1 MKQGRADRDSA
12 DKRIWSRGAEDTVFM
27 EINARG
33 RYGRRAGKRIFA
45 FLLAMLLAFSPL
57 ETVSYAEEE
66 SRISEGK

>member
-45 FLLAMLLAFSPL
+45 FLLAMLWLL
-57 ETVSYAEEE
+57 VHW
-66 SRISEGK
+66 KQ